1 MSTTSQ
7 NQTVDNSTD
16 LKEVINSYTTHWKC

>member
-7 NQTVDNSTD
+7 NCN
-16 LKEVINSYTTHWKC
+16 

>member
-7 NQTVDNSTD
+7 AVLIGLLPAPD
-16 LKEVINSYTTHWKC
+16 LVI